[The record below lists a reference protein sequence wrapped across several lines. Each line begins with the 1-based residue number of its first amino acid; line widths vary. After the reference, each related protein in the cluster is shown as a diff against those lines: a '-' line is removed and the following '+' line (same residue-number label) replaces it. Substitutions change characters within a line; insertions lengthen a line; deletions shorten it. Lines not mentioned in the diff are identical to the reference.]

1 MNNKLLLLSV
11 GIICRLSTPIWAQP
25 ETENHPELTWLSI
38 ETEHF
43 FVHFHEGAER
53 TAKVVAKI
61 AEEVYGP
68 VTNLYQYQ
76 PGTKYHFI
84 IRDHDDYSNGAAFY
98 YDNKLEIWATA
109 LDFELRGSQ
118 NWLRNVI
125 THEFTHMIQLQSAK
139 KITSR
144 IPAFYFQAI
153 GYEEDRR
160 EDVLHGG
167 PNVIASYP
175 FAMTVMPSWF
185 AEGVAQYQLPGLD
198 YDTWDSHRDMILRT
212 AAIDNRLLTY
222 NEMGVFGKSS
232 LGNEKVY
239 NHGYAFV
246 SYLADKYGI
255 EKLRSATS
263 NMKGFLTWSFD
274 GALKKATGK
283 SGPDLY
289 AEWVSHLK
297 SKYSVSMRDILANQV
312 EGTIIETEGMANFNP
327 TWSPDGTMLAYV
339 TNKGNDYMSQTGLW
353 VGSKEQTKIKKVGGG
368 IAYSF
373 SWSPDG
379 TKLAYANKSA
389 RGEGGS
395 HYFDIYIL
403 DWRKGK
409 KERITTG
416 ARAHSPD
423 WSRDGKNLVFIV
435 NKDGTENLSLMN
447 LETKKV
453 DAITNFQNS
462 EQLSHPRW
470 SPDGKQ
476 IVFSFAK
483 NNGQDLFLLEVGS
496 NKVTPLLD
504 DAADSRDAA
513 FSADG
518 RHIYFSW
525 DKTGIFNIYSMD
537 LKTKET
543 IQWTNVLG
551 GAFMPSISRD
561 GQLLFSTFTF
571 DGYKIALIEKPQAVD
586 PAKAQYLAYSNN
598 SNGVKGSSQNGSSE
612 SSLEEISI
620 RKVDDSQLP
629 NYQVKPYGNH
639 YSPVSFLPR
648 VMIDYGTV
656 KLGSYLY
663 SYDVLD
669 KYGFLAGFDVNRHGD
684 YDLFALIDYRK
695 FGPTIFLELYNQVQ
709 NTDVDV
715 DSIEII
721 RRGLTVDEASDK
733 FRYNLIEADLGVR
746 FKIGDANVLRTAFV
760 FSRYSSRAKFQE
772 EDIET
777 SFSYNY
783 FIGRDFSVQ
792 FTHHGIK
799 PAVDSETNPHGR
811 IVTLGYDFEL
821 NKFLTGFEVN
831 DAFLDE
837 VYDNHNYHQFTLDWQ
852 EHFGL
857 PIKNHTLNL
866 NLQAGFITTEVDS
879 FFNFFGGGILGNRGY
894 PYFSIEGRKLLL
906 GRATYRF
913 PLIRNIDVRV
923 RHLYFDKVFLGVFFD
938 YGNAFNENKLDFNRF
953 KSSVG
958 AELRMDMFSF
968 YSYPTR
974 FFFNA
979 AYGLDEFQVANQTY
993 GKEWRFYFGLSFGYL
1008 D

>member
-1 MNNKLLLLSV
+1 MTNKLLLLSV
-11 GIICRLSTPIWAQP
+11 GIICLLSSSILAQP
-25 ETENHPELTWLSI
+25 ETENRPELKWLSI

-43 FVHFHEGAER
+43 FVHFHVGAER

-61 AEEVYGP
+61 AEDVYGP
-68 VTNLYQYQ
+68 ITNLYQYQ

-109 LDFELRGSQ
+109 LDFELRGSH

-185 AEGVAQYQLPGLD
+185 AEGVAQYQLLNLD

-212 AAIDNRLLTY
+212 AALDDRLLTY
-222 NEMGVFGKSS
+222 NEMGVFGKNS

-255 EKLRSATS
+255 ETLRNATNS
-263 NMKGFLTWSFD
+263 MKGFLTWSFD

-283 SGPDLY
+283 SVPDLY
-289 AEWVSHLK
+289 NEWVSHLK
-297 SKYSVSMRDILANQV
+297 SQYSVSMRDILANQV
-312 EGTIIETEGMANFNP
+312 EGTILDSEGMANFNP
-327 TWSPDGTMLAYV
+327 TWSPDGTLLAYV

-353 VGSKEQTKIKKVGGG
+353 VGSKQQIKIKKVGGG
-368 IAYSF
+368 ISYSF

-379 TKLAYANKSA
+379 NKIAYANKSA
-389 RGEGGS
+389 RGDGGS
-395 HYFDIYIL
+395 HYLDIYIL
-403 DWRKGK
+403 DWRKDK
-409 KERITTG
+409 KDRITTS

-423 WSRDGKNLVFIV
+423 WSHDGKNLVFIV
-435 NKDGTENLSLMN
+435 NNDGTENLSRVN

-453 DAITNFQNS
+453 EAITNFQNG

-470 SPDGKQ
+470 SPDGRQ
-476 IVFSFAK
+476 IVFSSAK
-483 NNGQDLFLLEVGS
+483 NNGQDLYLLEVGS

-504 DAADSRDAA
+504 DPADSRDAA

-525 DKTGIFNIYSMD
+525 DKTGIFNIYSME
-537 LKTKET
+537 LESKET

-561 GQLLFSTFTF
+561 GQLLFSTFTS
-571 DGYKIALIEKPQAVD
+571 DGYKIALIEKPQPVD
-586 PAKAQYLAYSNN
+586 PAKAQYLAYSN
-598 SNGVKGSSQNGSSE
+598 GVRSSSQSGSAE
-612 SSLEEISI
+612 SSLEEINI
-620 RKVDDSQLP
+620 LNVDDSQLP
-629 NYQVKPYGNH
+629 NYQIKPYGNH

-669 KYGFLAGFDVNRHGD
+669 KYGFLAGFDINRHGD

-721 RRGLTVDEASDK
+721 RRGLPVDEASDK

-772 EDIET
+772 ITGET

-792 FTHHGIK
+792 LTHHGIK

-811 IVTLGYDFEL
+811 VVTLGYDFEL

-837 VYDNHNYHQFTLDWQ
+837 VFDNHNYHQFTLDWQ
-852 EHFGL
+852 EHLGL

-866 NLQAGFITTEVDS
+866 NLQAGFITSEVDS

-913 PLIRNIDVRV
+913 PLIRNIDARV
-923 RHLYFDKVFLGVFFD
+923 RQLYFDKVFLGLFFD
-938 YGNAFNENKLDFNRF
+938 YGNAFNENEIDFNRF

-979 AYGLDEFQVANQTY
+979 AYGLDEFQVGNQTY